1 MKDIP
6 KNQIPWESRTD
17 LQADAPHRHEM
28 ENALERNMREV
39 LSLATFVLGVLCFVA
54 FVTAVKPNAFAAAEA
69 PNKPAHCQTDD
80 SQRRGCGLHL
90 FAAASGFG
98 QRW

>member
-1 MKDIP
+1 
-6 KNQIPWESRTD
+6 
-17 LQADAPHRHEM
+17 
-28 ENALERNMREV
+28 MREV

-54 FVTAVKPNAFAAAEA
+54 FVIAVKPNAFAAAEA

>member
-1 MKDIP
+1 
-6 KNQIPWESRTD
+6 
-17 LQADAPHRHEM
+17 
-28 ENALERNMREV
+28 MREV

-80 SQRRGCGLHL
+80 SQRRGLAIPAGNVVGLQPPGIPL
-90 FAAASGFG
+90 RGRPRA
-98 QRW
+98 

>member
-1 MKDIP
+1 
-6 KNQIPWESRTD
+6 
-17 LQADAPHRHEM
+17 
-28 ENALERNMREV
+28 MREV

-80 SQRRGCGLHL
+80 SQRRNPLCRSIRLR
-90 FAAASGFG
+90 AAVVTGGRGSTATDKVAF
-98 QRW
+98 